1 MTTPAG
7 DKPMIEGTTAH
18 IDPKIRLVPAIPQ
31 GTVIDHLPPDTTL
44 LVAQLISE
52 PNDEVLIGVNF
63 KSTHHG
69 RKGVVKITGREL
81 NSNDLSRLAVV
92 APQASIAII
101 RNYQIFH
108 KAPVPVPEHIINIA
122 RCPNPNCVT
131 NHEPCDTH
139 FTVTDENPLRVR
151 CRYCERQLSA
161 SELILPT

>member
-1 MTTPAG
+1 MVESTS
-7 DKPMIEGTTAH
+7 AH
-18 IDPKIRLVPAIPQ
+18 TDPKLRLVPAIPK
-31 GTVIDHLPPDTTL
+31 GTVIDHLPPDSTL

-52 PNDEVLIGVNF
+52 PDDEVLIGINF

-81 NSNDLSRLAVV
+81 SDNDLSRLAVV

-101 RNYQIFH
+101 RDYQVVH
-108 KAPVPVPEHIINIA
+108 KAPVPVPNEIVGIA

-131 NHEPCDTH
+131 NHEPCETH
-139 FTVTDENPLRVR
+139 FDVTAEVPLRVR

-161 SELILPT
+161 GELILPT